1 MIPDKRGGA
10 QLADLC
16 QIPSMAKPKKP
27 APIAPLVVVT
37 PPPTAEV
44 PLAVP
49 LAEQTAR
56 RSKKPLAPVEHP
68 GARDS
73 AGKANRTEV
82 RRVAP
87 RAVAP
92 RKTGKPAERS
102 SQPRSN
108 IPKPKGKS
116 KG

>member
-1 MIPDKRGGA
+1 
-10 QLADLC
+10 
-16 QIPSMAKPKKP
+16 MAKPKKP
-27 APIAPLVVVT
+27 TITTPIVVVP

-49 LAEQTAR
+49 LAEQAAR

-73 AGKANRTEV
+73 AGKASRTEI

-87 RAVAP
+87 RATAP

>member
-1 MIPDKRGGA
+1 
-10 QLADLC
+10 
-16 QIPSMAKPKKP
+16 MAKPKK
-27 APIAPLVVVT
+27 APTTPPLVVV
-37 PPPTAEV
+37 PPPPEVEV

-73 AGKANRTEV
+73 AGKASRTEI

-87 RAVAP
+87 RATAP

-102 SQPRSN
+102 SQPRSS
-108 IPKPKGKS
+108 IPKPKGKA

>member
-1 MIPDKRGGA
+1 
-10 QLADLC
+10 
-16 QIPSMAKPKKP
+16 MAKPQTTP
-27 APIAPLVVVT
+27 TTPPLVVVP

-68 GARDS
+68 DARNS
-73 AGKANRTEV
+73 AGKASRTEIRHV
-82 RRVAP
+82 AHRSTAP
-87 RAVAP
+87 RQTAKAP
-92 RKTGKPAERS
+92 ERS
-102 SQPRSN
+102 SQPRSS
-108 IPKPKGKS
+108 IPKPKGKT